1 MRRKTKAKRIL
12 DYENEEQDEKEE
24 QKLDEFYVS
33 YLMETFW
40 VFFVP
45 LFCLFVAVTW
55 NIVSNER
62 VIRMTRAACPT
73 ARAAE
78 TEETNGCCQRATGGE
93 FTSSSSSR
101 GAPEVGHEGLGFFL
115 LMITVFILNLVAIDH
130 LRGATRFST
139 FGCPSRLIR
148 Q

>member
-1 MRRKTKAKRIL
+1 M
-12 DYENEEQDEKEE
+12 
-24 QKLDEFYVS
+24 
-33 YLMETFW
+33 
-40 VFFVP
+40 FFVP

-78 TEETNGCCQRATGGE
+78 TEETNGCCQRETGGE
-93 FTSSSSSR
+93 FSSSR

-115 LMITVFILNLVAIDH
+115 LIIIVFILNLETTSQ
-130 LRGATRFST
+130 LRGTAEFSYL
-139 FGCPSRLIR
+139 GYLSGLIR
-148 Q
+148 H

>member
-1 MRRKTKAKRIL
+1 MRRKTKAKRVL

-24 QKLDEFYVS
+24 QKLDVRYI
-33 YLMETFW
+33 MESFW

-93 FTSSSSSR
+93 FSSSSR

-115 LMITVFILNLVAIDH
+115 TDNYSVYFPFRDYYCRLTQATLYFFSLWLPECSDKTVF
-130 LRGATRFST
+130 
-139 FGCPSRLIR
+139 
-148 Q
+148 

>member
-1 MRRKTKAKRIL
+1 MRRKTKAKRVL

-24 QKLDEFYVS
+24 QKLDEIYVR

-78 TEETNGCCQRATGGE
+78 TEETNGCCQTATWGE
-93 FTSSSSSR
+93 FRSSSTSSR

-115 LMITVFILNLVAIDH
+115 LIIIVFILNCETI
-130 LRGATRFST
+130 TRRRRKTEFST
-139 FGCPSRLIR
+139 FAAWVVW
-148 Q
+148 

>member
-24 QKLDEFYVS
+24 QKLDEFCVRYI
-33 YLMETFW
+33 METFC

-78 TEETNGCCQRATGGE
+78 TEETNGCCQRATRGE
-93 FTSSSSSR
+93 FSSSH

-115 LMITVFILNLVAIDH
+115 IIIVVFILNLGTVSQ
-130 LRGATRFST
+130 LRRTTEFSR
-139 FGCPSRLIR
+139 FGCLGGLIAH
-148 Q
+148 